1 MVGHCGVGLGSS
13 AAGGRRDERGDHR
26 QVGRY
31 ILKRFVLLLI
41 IIFFVSVASFFLVH
55 LLPGNPT
62 DTILGPDATPANV
75 IIVNH
80 QLGLDKPLWQQYFIW
95 MGHVLQG
102 NLGQSYTTHQTTASI
117 IKESFP
123 IDLELIILSQ
133 ILAFACAFPMAM
145 KSSRKP
151 NKAFDNAA
159 NSTTFGMLALP
170 PFVIAPVFV
179 LLFAV
184 HWHIFPGPASYVP
197 LSQNVWT
204 NLHSMLLPSIVLAM
218 GSVVVYFRLLRN
230 DLIATLQEDF
240 ITMARSKG
248 LSDRRIMW
256 RHALRPSSVSLLASA
271 GVTIGS
277 LIAGTFV
284 VELLLQ
290 MPGLGYQLIF
300 SVNQDDYTVVQGI
313 VLFVAVAIVLV
324 NFVFDFLFTVVDPR
338 IARD

>member
-1 MVGHCGVGLGSS
+1 VGN
-13 AAGGRRDERGDHR
+13 
-26 QVGRY
+26 Y
-31 ILKRFVLLLI
+31 IAKRVVLLII

-55 LLPGNPT
+55 LLPGNPAV
-62 DTILGPDATPANV
+62 TILGPNDTPQNAA
-75 IIVNH
+75 ILNH
-80 QLGLDKPLWQQYFIW
+80 QLGLDKPLWEQYFIW
-95 MGHVLQG
+95 MGHVLRG
-102 NLGQSYTTHQTTASI
+102 NLGQSYTTHQTTSSI
-117 IKESFP
+117 IGQSFP
-123 IDLELIILSQ
+123 IDIELIVISQ
-133 ILAFACAFPMAM
+133 IMAFLVAFPMAM
-145 KSSRKP
+145 TASRRP
-151 NKAFDNAA
+151 NRLFDQVS

-197 LSQNVWT
+197 LSQNLWT
-204 NLHSMLLPSIVLAM
+204 NLHAMILPSIVLAM
-218 GSVVVYFRLLRN
+218 GSIVVYFRLLRN

-290 MPGLGYQLIF
+290 LPGLGFQLI
-300 SVNQDDYTVVQGI
+300 SSINQDDYTVVQGI
-313 VLFVAVAIVLV
+313 TLVVAVAIVLI
-324 NFVFDFLFTVVDPR
+324 NFGFDFLFTIVDPR

>member
-1 MVGHCGVGLGSS
+1 M
-13 AAGGRRDERGDHR
+13 
-26 QVGRY
+26 GRY
-31 ILKRFVLLLI
+31 IAKRLVLLLI
-41 IIFFVSVASFFLVH
+41 IILFVSVASFFVVH

-62 DTILGPDATPANV
+62 ITILGPNDTPQNAA
-75 IIVNH
+75 ILNH
-80 QLGLDKPLWQQYFIW
+80 QLGLDKPLWEQYFIW
-95 MGHVLQG
+95 ISHVFQG
-102 NLGQSYTTHQTTASI
+102 NLGQSYTTHQTTTSI
-117 IKESFP
+117 ISQSFP
-123 IDLELIILSQ
+123 IDIELIVISQ
-133 ILAFACAFPMAM
+133 LMSFAVAFPMAM
-145 KSSRKP
+145 AASRRP
-151 NKAFDNAA
+151 NRLFDQVS

-184 HWHIFPGPASYVP
+184 HWHFFPGPASYVP
-197 LSQNVWT
+197 LTQNFWSNIHT
-204 NLHSMLLPSIVLAM
+204 MLLPSIVLAM
-218 GSVVVYFRLLRN
+218 GSIVVYFRLLRN

-248 LSDRRIMW
+248 LTDRRIMW

-290 MPGLGYQLIF
+290 LPGLGFQLI
-300 SVNQDDYTVVQGI
+300 SSINQDDYTVVQGI
-313 VLFVAVAIVLV
+313 TLVVAVAIVLV
-324 NFVFDFLFTVVDPR
+324 NFGFDFLFTIVDPR

>member
-1 MVGHCGVGLGSS
+1 M
-13 AAGGRRDERGDHR
+13 
-26 QVGRY
+26 GRY
-31 ILKRFVLLLI
+31 IAKRVVLLLI
-41 IIFFVSVASFFLVH
+41 IIVFVSVASFFVVH

-62 DTILGPDATPANV
+62 VTILGPNDTPQNAA
-75 IIVNH
+75 ILNH

-95 MGHVLQG
+95 ISHVFQG
-102 NLGQSYTTHQTTASI
+102 NLGQSYTTHQTTTSI
-117 IKESFP
+117 ISQSFP
-123 IDLELIILSQ
+123 IDIELIVVSQ
-133 ILAFACAFPMAM
+133 LMSFAVAFPMAM
-145 KSSRKP
+145 AASRRP
-151 NKAFDNAA
+151 NGIFDQVA

-197 LSQNVWT
+197 LTQNFWS
-204 NLHSMLLPSIVLAM
+204 NLHTMLLPSIVLAM
-218 GSVVVYFRLLRN
+218 GSIVVYFRLLRN

-290 MPGLGYQLIF
+290 IPGLGFQLI
-300 SVNQDDYTVVQGI
+300 SSISQDDYTVVQGI
-313 VLFVAVAIVLV
+313 TLVVAVAIVLV
-324 NFVFDFLFTVVDPR
+324 NFAFDFLFTIVDPR

>member
-1 MVGHCGVGLGSS
+1 MT
-13 AAGGRRDERGDHR
+13 
-26 QVGRY
+26 RY
-31 ILKRFVLLLI
+31 IIKRLVLLAII
-41 IIFFVSVASFFLVH
+41 IIFVSIATFFLVH

-62 DTILGPDATPANV
+62 DTILGPNATAQNV
-75 IIVNH
+75 ATLDH

-95 MGHVLQG
+95 IGHVFQG
-102 NLGQSYTTHQTTASI
+102 NLGQSYTTHQSTTSI
-117 IKESFP
+117 IAQSFP
-123 IDLELIILSQ
+123 IDLELIIFSQ
-133 ILAFACAFPMAM
+133 ILAFAIAFPMAM
-145 KSSRKP
+145 RSARKP
-151 NKAFDNAA
+151 NGLFDNAS
-159 NSTTFGMLALP
+159 NSGTFAMLALP
-170 PFVIAPVFV
+170 PFVIAPVLV

-197 LSQNVWT
+197 FSQDPWSNIHT
-204 NLHSMLLPSIVLAM
+204 MLLPSIVLAL
-218 GSVVVYFRLLRN
+218 GSIVVYFRLLRN

-271 GVTIGS
+271 GVTISG

-290 MPGLGYQLIF
+290 LPGLGFQII
-300 SVNQDDYTVVQGI
+300 SAINQDDYTVVQGI
-313 VLFVAVAIVLV
+313 TLVVAVAIVLV
-324 NFVFDFLFTVVDPR
+324 NFVFDFIFTVVDPR